1 MANNIQKSINDAIST
16 IVSKRIDA
24 LALDKTVIGIID
36 SYVDTRR
43 GIYKIK
49 CDGGYFNARSQ
60 SEGVLYLPGM
70 SVYVQ
75 IPQNDMTKE
84 KLIISRAN
92 VLREETYADVTVSAI
107 NNFSI
112 IGTNLLQNVNT
123 IESSGLGIRSYHDPT
138 EENENTISHRVRS
151 LFGQDYYYEL
161 LDEDIF
167 NLYRKDATALM
178 VEADFRT
185 ALGEDQRRQTAG
197 VYGIGLDLKFKN
209 ANFSIGETQGE
220 IFNYYANLV
229 QGAITI
235 IDDNGQYVPAAVDNE
250 GHAQSQKVI
259 VYSSQLEQELNNDDI
274 SVAALRDDGGLLDK
288 YKSYIS
294 SIITVFETSG
304 ETKDID
310 NSWLTSMNAYLS
322 LLNDLKYINLEEIYT
337 DITPSLSDKEKIVKY
352 YEEWFNTEVASPEFN
367 NVAFVLDSNN
377 MTGNP
382 YNYSSWS
389 TQYAIFSIDME
400 TFAGINDILFYKDG
414 FLLDENKCTHD
425 NTGREVPR
433 EDLFIKNVKVY
444 ALKPISAENGDYRLE
459 ISSPNGL
466 VFNSISEDEIL
477 QSVAKVTK
485 AYYQNLTDQCT
496 FYWFKKN
503 RNVTTVSSTDY
514 HQFGGIGWAY
524 LTNKRNGRTA
534 VLTGAENQA
543 YENVYKCV
551 AVIDG
556 QTILSQEFYVYNLFV
571 KTKLKIFSDL
581 GVKFSFDSG
590 TPLLT
595 CWINDK
601 EPEKTEE
608 ENYHYYWAVVVNG
621 QRTFLNEKIKV
632 PEKDIKITDIIGMLS
647 FDSLTKGM
655 KFYDHEEEL
664 TENFELA
671 TRVLY
676 PIGNIGLE
684 KIITFECYVEQK
696 FNNNY
701 IDIGCAT
708 LTLSNDINAAVSD
721 YHIVIEN
728 GNQVFQYDEY
738 GNSPTAKKLKDPLQ
752 IKPLIC
758 HFFNPTGL
766 EIPNG
771 NYTLNWIIPM
781 NDSMLIPKNT
791 DRLVENPAT
800 KLREIDNTSTELVF
814 DIAEFYN
821 EEYQNNQVTCQIV
834 FNGET
839 ISKDTNL
846 LFTKVGENG
855 TNGTDI
861 VARIIPKNI
870 RWIGDSL
877 ANGNTILDKE
887 PLTLY
892 SSSNGTRLTLNN
904 GKTSFNQSGLH
915 QFELVPS
922 SLSAHLYL
930 KNEEIPSTNIKT
942 VWNVAGSTQTTQN
955 NNGKYI
961 RVENTADI
969 SGFINSKVIWNT
981 ESDSANK
988 PFENYILKVKMEY
1001 GEKYSKTSD
1010 KIPSNSK
1017 NYYTKNDNNTYSRA
1031 DVSKGF
1037 DADTLYYEKSVKEYY
1052 AFYPLCIIKYI
1063 EDLPT
1068 YNRLSIDK
1076 KTLLKEIMYNADGRN
1091 PIYNHT
1097 QGVKINNLPTE
1108 AYIKWKALGGIL
1120 EGQIDTD
1127 PDFRLITEPRQKRT
1141 SAVKEITT
1149 AAGIDTIYILPNDDY
1164 SGANCNNRVV
1174 AEVWKNNGLVA
1185 TVIVPIYMHLNT
1197 FGLASLNAWDGN
1209 TVTIDE
1215 DGGYV
1220 MAPQVGAGEKD
1231 GNNRF
1236 TGILMG
1242 KTETNTGY
1250 GEKEKQIGL
1259 FGYAHGLQS
1268 IFLDAETGNAT
1279 FGLPDVESEFDDK
1292 GNFIGYKTTTN
1303 NYSEGRIELRPGDV
1317 SSIGGWRIGR
1327 RSLFCATN
1335 ASGHE
1340 ETINGKTYPAG
1351 SVLSDLS
1358 SGNENTHEKD
1368 IGPQDSG
1375 ILLSA
1380 NNIYKENNQNKIG
1393 NNPYISLKS
1402 RPLIV
1407 KNTQDYEG
1415 PYDIDNTTGNS
1426 PLVNG
1431 DSLEL
1436 QLDPNQSSI
1445 FTIYRHYLK
1454 QNKETGREEWTRS
1467 PLVGINAEGRFY
1479 SNALQDEETALNLNY
1494 IAAFGEGVIQ
1504 QKYTGIYIGTSGRTF
1519 FKAFVDANEET
1530 KISSLRIS
1538 GSKDGTQDGNSYERP
1553 IALYGRDILLYAN
1566 DNNTSHKLSEQTNS
1580 KLIINHSGFVAGNF
1594 ETNPIPKI
1602 NEKGEEEEDFD
1613 NAIDIASIKLINTG
1627 FGDNSQIIVPNNF
1640 YLRTKTSIE
1649 NLGNIY
1655 IQTRDGLNET
1665 SYSYLD
1671 LEHKGTATLQ
1681 GWTDLNGYA
1690 NEGSINFRASNKS
1703 LLTLSDNITLQSNNG
1718 QIDQYAR
1725 NDKRIYLGLKNSNN
1739 KNESTFLNINSK
1751 YIQLRTRTAWD
1762 SGRKWYSELW
1772 LDDGSN
1778 GNQNYHGN
1786 VYLEAYNDLYL
1797 RANNDIYSEA
1807 TGDAYHLTVGDLN
1820 KVTTI
1825 LNVDTGA
1832 TWTGAYNHP
1841 ENGTTAFKV
1850 FNSKFG
1856 GFGYA
1861 VGAKPGYG
1869 SNYSTQLGNS
1879 FASHSAALVI
1889 NNSGLNNTNGGFVSN
1904 WGYFPGR
1911 MFTGTRET
1919 SDANYINTSI
1929 YAQHRVVSNTGFRTT
1944 QDSSSITMKNHTIT
1958 HTDTRY
1964 WGGTTYSS
1972 DWSITG
1978 DNLYA
1983 LLDQLLAGIGYAIN
1997 YAKWSETKAA
2007 EAYAYA
2013 GQAYQV
2019 GNHAHPYASSSH
2031 THALTL
2037 DTYTAWTRSTDGHQH
2052 QFSYDK
2058 PSRVTSGPQ

>member
-16 IVSKRIDA
+16 IVNKRIDA

-36 SYVDTRR
+36 SYVDTTR

-123 IESSGLGIRSYHDPT
+123 IESSGLGIRSYHDPA
-138 EENENTISHRVRS
+138 EENENTMSHRVRS
-151 LFGQDYYYEL
+151 LFGQDYYYKL

-167 NLYRKDATALM
+167 NLYKKDATALM

-209 ANFSIGETQGE
+209 ANFNIGETQGE

-229 QGAITI
+229 QGIVTI
-235 IDDNGQYVPAAVDNE
+235 IDNNGQYVPAAVDSE

-259 VYSSQLEQELNNDDI
+259 AYSSQLEQELNNNEI
-274 SVAALRDDGGLLDK
+274 SVAALRNDGGLLDK
-288 YKSYIS
+288 YKNYIS
-294 SIITVFETSG
+294 SIATVFETSG
-304 ETKDID
+304 ETKDVD
-310 NSWLTSMNAYLS
+310 GSWLNNIDAYLS
-322 LLNDLKYINLEEIYT
+322 LLNDLKYLNLEEIYT
-337 DITPSLSDKEKIVKY
+337 DAVPALSDKEKMIRY

-382 YNYSSWS
+382 YNYSNWS

-414 FLLDENKCTHD
+414 FLSDENKCTHD
-425 NTGREVPR
+425 NTGREIPR

-524 LTNKRNGRTA
+524 LTGKRNGRTA

-543 YENVYKCV
+543 YENIYKCV

-556 QTILSQEFYVYNLFV
+556 QTILSQEFYVYNLSV

-581 GVKFSFDSG
+581 GVKFNFDSG
-590 TPLLT
+590 SPLLT

-601 EPEKTEE
+601 EPEETEE
-608 ENYHYYWAVVVNG
+608 KNYHYYWAIVVNG
-621 QRTFLNEKIKV
+621 QRTFLNEKMKA
-632 PEKDIKITDIIGMLS
+632 PENNIKITDIVGMLS
-647 FDSLTKGM
+647 FNSLVKGI

-676 PIGNIGLE
+676 PIANIGLE
-684 KIITFECYVEQK
+684 NIITFECYVEQK

-701 IDIGCAT
+701 VDIGCAT
-708 LTLSNDINAAVSD
+708 LTLSNDVNAAASD

-738 GNSPTAKKLKDPLQ
+738 GNSPTAQKLKDPLQ

-771 NYTLNWIIPM
+771 NYTLNWVVPV
-781 NDSMLIPKNT
+781 NNSMFIPKNT

-800 KLREIDNTSTELVF
+800 KLREIDNTSIELVF

-846 LFTKVGENG
+846 LFTKIGENG

-861 VARIIPKNI
+861 VAKIIPKNI
-870 RWIGDSL
+870 RWVGDSL

-904 GKTSFNQSGLH
+904 GKTSFNQNGVH

-942 VWNVAGSTQTTQN
+942 IWNVAGSTQTTQN

-961 RVENTADI
+961 RVENTTDI
-969 SGFINSKVIWNT
+969 SGFINSQVIWDT
-981 ESDSANK
+981 TSDSVNK
-988 PFENYILKVKMEY
+988 LFENYILKAKM
-1001 GEKYSKTSD
+1001 
-1010 KIPSNSK
+1010 
-1017 NYYTKNDNNTYSRA
+1017 R
-1031 DVSKGF
+1031 
-1037 DADTLYYEKSVKEYY
+1037 YEEKEYY
-1052 AFYPLCIIKYI
+1052 AFYPLCVIKYI
-1063 EDLPT
+1063 GDLPAS
-1068 YNRLSIDK
+1068 NRLSIDK

-1091 PIYNHT
+1091 PIYNHS
-1097 QGVKINNLPTE
+1097 QGVKINNLPTG

-1120 EGQIDTD
+1120 EGQIDTN
-1127 PDFRLITEPRQKRT
+1127 PDFRLITEPKQKRT

-1164 SGANCNNRVV
+1164 NGANCNNRVV

-1231 GNNRF
+1231 NNNRF

-1242 KTETNTGY
+1242 KTETSTGQ
-1250 GEKEKQIGL
+1250 GEKEKQVGL
-1259 FGYAHGLQS
+1259 LGYTHGLQS

-1279 FGLPDVESEFDDK
+1279 FGLPD
-1292 GNFIGYKTTTN
+1292 GYGLN
-1303 NYSEGRIELRPGDV
+1303 SNLEPEPREDNYSEGRIELRPGDV

-1327 RSLFCATN
+1327 RSLFYATN

-1340 ETINGKTYPAG
+1340 ETINGKIYPAG

-1358 SGNENTHEKD
+1358 SGNEDTHEKD
-1368 IGPQDSG
+1368 IGAQDSG

-1380 NNIYKENNQNKIG
+1380 NNIYRNGIIG
-1393 NNPYISLKS
+1393 NNPYISLKG
-1402 RPLIV
+1402 RPLTV
-1407 KNTQDYEG
+1407 WNG
-1415 PYDIDNTTGNS
+1415 PGRKPGGYDIDNSTGNS
-1426 PLVNG
+1426 PLIDG

-1445 FTIYRHYLK
+1445 FTIYRHYIK
-1454 QNKETGREEWTRS
+1454 DNEWTRS

-1479 SNALQDEETALNLNY
+1479 SNALQDEETSLNLSY
-1494 IAAFGEGVIQ
+1494 VAAFGEGVVK
-1504 QKYTGIYIGTSGRTF
+1504 QKYTGVYIGAESRTF
-1519 FKAFVDANEET
+1519 FKAFVDRTEDYERDP
-1530 KISSLRIS
+1530 SPLRIA
-1538 GSKDGTQDGNSYERP
+1538 GNVYDDEYHRP
-1553 IALYGRDILLYAN
+1553 ITLHGRDISLYAN
-1566 DNNTSHKLSEQTNS
+1566 DNDIGHKISEQTNS
-1580 KLIINHSGFVAGNF
+1580 KLIINHNGFIAGNF
-1594 ETNPIPKI
+1594 EKNPIPKI
-1602 NEKGEEEEDFD
+1602 NENGEEEEDFD
-1613 NAIDIASIKLINTG
+1613 NAIDFASIKLINSTLPEN
-1627 FGDNSQIIVPNNF
+1627 NSQIIVPNNF
-1640 YLRTKTSIE
+1640 VLKTKNNTNS
-1649 NLGNIY
+1649 LGNISLV
-1655 IQTRDGLNET
+1655 TRDGNDT
-1665 SYSYLD
+1665 STYSYLTLARTGAAD
-1671 LEHKGTATLQ
+1671 LQ
-1681 GWTDLNGYA
+1681 GWTNLNGYA
-1690 NEGSINFRASNKS
+1690 QNGDLNLRAQTNGTNKS
-1703 LLTLSDNITLQSNNG
+1703 LLTLSTNVNLQSINGQVNIYGKAGQRVFAGLSNENSYLNITSTESLLRTKT
-1718 QIDQYAR
+1718 ATTT
-1725 NDKRIYLGLKNSNN
+1725 NN
-1739 KNESTFLNINSK
+1739 KLYSRLRLADGTNSDTNSYLDAYSNL
-1751 YIQLRTRTAWD
+1751 YI
-1762 SGRKWYSELW
+1762 
-1772 LDDGSN
+1772 
-1778 GNQNYHGN
+1778 
-1786 VYLEAYNDLYL
+1786 
-1797 RANNDIYSEA
+1797 RANNNIYSVA
-1807 TGDAYHLTVGDLN
+1807 TGDSYDVTLGSA
-1820 KVTTI
+1820 VTTT
-1825 LNVDTGA
+1825 LNIDTLSS
-1832 TWTGAYNHP
+1832 WTGAYNSP
-1841 ENGTTAFKV
+1841 ANGTTSFKV

-1856 GFGYA
+1856 GFGYV
-1861 VGAKPGYG
+1861 VGAKPEYG
-1869 SNYSTQLGNS
+1869 SGYPARLGNS

-1911 MFTGTRET
+1911 MFTADSET
-1919 SDANYINTSI
+1919 SNANYINTGI
-1929 YAQHRVVSNTGFRTT
+1929 YAHHRIVSNTGFRTT
-1944 QDSSSITMKNHTIT
+1944 KNSSTITMLNHTIT
-1958 HTDTRY
+1958 
-1964 WGGTTYSS
+1964 GSTTSNGYTSS
-1972 DWSITG
+1972 YSITG
-1978 DNLYA
+1978 DNLYT
-1983 LLDQLLAGIGYAIN
+1983 LLQQLLGRVADALN
-1997 YAKWSETKAA
+1997 YAKA
-2007 EAYAYA
+2007 AYAYADSAYTYA
-2013 GQAYQV
+2013 GQAYTYAGQAYAV
-2019 GNHAHPYASSSH
+2019 GNHSHPYASNTH
-2031 THALTL
+2031 THTLTL
-2037 DTYTAWTRSTDGHQH
+2037 DTYYAYTYSTNDHRH
-2052 QFSYDK
+2052 QFSYEK
-2058 PSRVTSGPQ
+2058 PSRITGGPN